1 MVPLPV
7 SGPHPRLRS
16 VPARWHS
23 PSLAAVRA
31 TAAPSPVGARC
42 SVPGRH
48 AVRAPLRRPWPPRR
62 PQAAGGSDLFSVW
75 LQWKS
80 LCPLSL
86 STSEMRKVKGESSR
100 PWADWKTAARFG
112 LPWISVLTWKMVRRS
127 HLPTWSAVP
136 PPDCLNQPSTAQYTS
151 LSAATSAY
159 AAAVLLWVLLPPPPP
174 PWSRRMKE
182 EDCHVLHQ
190 RGIPDVI
197 TVWFSPM
204 SPSWQ

>member
-1 MVPLPV
+1 MPT
-7 SGPHPRLRS
+7 
-16 VPARWHS
+16 
-23 PSLAAVRA
+23 A
-31 TAAPSPVGARC
+31 TG
-42 SVPGRH
+42 
-48 AVRAPLRRPWPPRR
+48 
-62 PQAAGGSDLFSVW
+62 FSVW

-174 PWSRRMKE
+174 VLFLPSIPCFLFEFSFALFPFFDSWRPAMEQENEGGRLSRITSERHTRCNYSMVFS
-182 EDCHVLHQ
+182 HVSKLAVI
-190 RGIPDVI
+190 RGRSISL
-197 TVWFSPM
+197 WRFAR
-204 SPSWQ
+204 